1 MFCEISRTCY
11 GKPIG
16 RFGGGTVVAFTTS
29 QLLIKIF
36 SRTYNPLWV
45 NWVLISWQGVNHCSV
60 FNDNMEFHCAGRLE
74 SL

>member
-1 MFCEISRTCY
+1 M
-11 GKPIG
+11 
-16 RFGGGTVVAFTTS
+16 VAFTTS